1 MVDFS
6 SLHAFWLEELLQ
18 GISEKLLPTHADVE
32 AAESFDII
40 FYNDEV
46 LSTGRRC
53 EGKVLKMFLT

>member
-18 GISEKLLPTHADVE
+18 GIPEKLLPTHADFE

-40 FYNDEV
+40 FNNDEV
-46 LSTGRRC
+46 LSTGHR
-53 EGKVLKMFLT
+53 